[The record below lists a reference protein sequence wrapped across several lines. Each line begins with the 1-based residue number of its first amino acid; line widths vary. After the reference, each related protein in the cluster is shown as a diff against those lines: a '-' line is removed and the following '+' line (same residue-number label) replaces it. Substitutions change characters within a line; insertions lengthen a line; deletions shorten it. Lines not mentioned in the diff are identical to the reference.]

1 MFYVWV
7 RCNYQQELNNLC
19 SLCVCYEVRLSC
31 LLGRMLKMKRDCS
44 VLRKMGEDE
53 GEVTDCNYLP
63 QSPEFG

>member
-7 RCNYQQELNNLC
+7 RCNYLQELNNLC

-53 GEVTDCNYLP
+53 GTGDRLQLLTSEP
-63 QSPEFG
+63 